1 MTTRGFHRTLRGF
14 HDGYHFVLTI
24 TSSAGDVFSYTAE
37 VDGIA
42 VELRSEGVIRS
53 KGDAMQLGMAAV
65 ERHVAGLASKR

>member
-24 TSSAGDVFSYTAE
+24 TGNVDDVFSYTAE

-42 VELRSEGVIRS
+42 VELRPEGVIRS

-65 ERHVAGLASKR
+65 ERHVARLPSKD